1 MLIVYDSLINEVNT
15 SVEVYTSIL
24 CNNKDVFCIYQGQ
37 SSEIEGRDCGCF
49 MIEFFQEGYS
59 GSSDL

>member
-24 CNNKDVFCIYQGQ
+24 CNNKGVFFVYT
-37 SSEIEGRDCGCF
+37 RDNRLRLRVG
-49 MIEFFQEGYS
+49 IVVA
-59 GSSDL
+59 L